1 MSIAIK
7 QLEEFYRT
15 PVPRWN
21 SILLAVFVAHGAMV
35 LLATRAPRQMMS
47 APFSVADS
55 LLLLLLLPQAVPE
68 RPNSLE
74 MRRGVEL
81 KRSRTP
87 RHEPAMRSS
96 RCDAREEGA
105 NSTED
110 NHQKPSEVEELER
123 PSRPAVLCGQFFVR

>member
-21 SILLAVFVAHGAMV
+21 SIRAGRQPLTMV
-35 LLATRAPRQMMS
+35 LLATRATRQMMS
-47 APFSVADS
+47 APFSAADS
-55 LLLLLLLPQAVPE
+55 LLLLLLPQAVPD

-74 MRRGVEL
+74 VRRGVKL
-81 KRSRTP
+81 KRSRAP

-96 RCDAREEGA
+96 RCRKGKKKLAQRKTTTK
-105 NSTED
+105 NRVKS
-110 NHQKPSEVEELER
+110 KS
-123 PSRPAVLCGQFFVR
+123 